1 MTYDGV
7 ALHSRSGQRTNW
19 ERVRAPS
26 WSVVALIVFGAACS
40 ALTGGGDPGATLWRT
55 ELGGSPRNTNG
66 TPVSD
71 GERLYVV
78 ADGVTAFDARAGA
91 RLWNNPLPGL
101 RTRPKNLS
109 VFGGRV
115 FGAGRIAFA
124 LDVDSGREAWTFAL
138 PIPDTASASLGRT
151 AVDDRTFYVGTDT
164 HQVFALDQATGM
176 VRWVTDIGTGWQ
188 HRGIV
193 TGITVSGDTLFVSAR
208 QYNAHNGHISTGWIF
223 GLDRTTGRKVW
234 SHRNGNGNDWRTV
247 SAGVSIA
254 GPLLLASD
262 HLSGAVFAVDR
273 TTGREV
279 WRRIGP
285 ADEFGSLASPIP
297 VGNLAYYAS
306 MDSYVYAVD
315 VRTGEVRWK
324 TKNSGGNTG
333 FAVCGDLVFA
343 NYMSLAILD
352 RASGRV
358 QTRSRGREI
367 LTELAVH
374 GDRAFAVSDRAVAAY
389 RCD

>member
-1 MTYDGV
+1 
-7 ALHSRSGQRTNW
+7 
-19 ERVRAPS
+19 
-26 WSVVALIVFGAACS
+26 
-40 ALTGGGDPGATLWRT
+40 LTGGGDPGATLWRT
-55 ELGGSPRNTNG
+55 ELDGSPRNTNG

-78 ADGVTAFDARAGA
+78 ADGGTAFDTRTGA
-91 RLWNNPLPGL
+91 RLWNNPLPGVQ
-101 RTRPKNLS
+101 TRPKNLS
-109 VFGGRV
+109 VSGGRV

-124 LDVDSGREAWTFAL
+124 LDVDSGREVWTFAL
-138 PIPDTASASLGRT
+138 PIPDTTSASLGRT
-151 AVDDRTFYVGTDT
+151 AVDDRAFYVGTDT

-208 QYNAHNGHISTGWIF
+208 QYNAHNGHISTGWII

-234 SHRNGNGNDWRTV
+234 SHRNGSGNDWRTV

-306 MDSYVYAVD
+306 MDTHVYAVD

-324 TKNSGGNTG
+324 AKNSGGNTG

-358 QTRSRGREI
+358 QTRLGGREI
-367 LTELAVH
+367 FTELAVH